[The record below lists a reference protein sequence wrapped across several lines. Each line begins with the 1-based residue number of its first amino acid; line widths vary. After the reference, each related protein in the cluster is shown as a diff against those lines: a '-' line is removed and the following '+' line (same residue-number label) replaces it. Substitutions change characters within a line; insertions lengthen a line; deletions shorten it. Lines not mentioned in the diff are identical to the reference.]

1 MLLAITAQRAHVLG
15 FLAEGGHVVESVVAR
30 ICREAG
36 GRVATNVLVRD
47 LGLDVHNAGDA
58 RRLEVVADGLPLFG
72 GAQLAVDTTLVSV
85 LRGDGSARTGAARR
99 DGVALAAARRAKE
112 RRYPELVGRRAR
124 ARLIVLAVEVGRRW
138 SPETQKFLS
147 LLARVRAHAEG
158 WLLRRR
164 AEMAWRLTLGVF
176 VGVFSGTGS
185 GHIASGTAT
194 GFWGRR

>member
-1 MLLAITAQRAHVLG
+1 MP
-15 FLAEGGHVVESVVAR
+15 R

-36 GRVATNVLVRD
+36 GRVATNVFVRD
-47 LGLDVHNAGDA
+47 LDLDVHNAGDA

-85 LRGDGSARTGAARR
+85 VRGDGSARTGAARR

-124 ARLIVLAVEVGRRW
+124 ARLVVLAVEVGGRW

-147 LLARVRAHAEG
+147 LLARARARAEG

-164 AEMAWRLTLGVF
+164 AEMAWRLRCV
-176 VGVFSGTGS
+176 GS
-185 GHIASGTAT
+185 GHIASGTSAGLCET
-194 GFWGRR
+194 PALHEIERDLRSPQVMVR